1 MAFHEYYVD
10 FELKKLTS
18 AYSFPPF
25 GEVVLLSLKSTG
37 EGNEVAMDKFLAICR
52 EILDHL
58 PRNPGPYAKKPW
70 IICRECRQILGHLP
84 RLPRTICREC
94 QQILGH
100 LPRLPRTI
108 CRECQQIL
116 GHLPRLPRTAIKI
129 CLPRMPSLPWL
140 ALAAGSFGSLGSR

>member
-1 MAFHEYYVD
+1 MAFYEYYVD
-10 FELKKLTS
+10 FELKKLTG

-52 EILDHL
+52 QILDHL

-70 IICRECRQILGHLP
+70 
-84 RLPRTICREC
+84 TICREC

-129 CLPRMPSLPWL
+129 YLPRMPSLPWL
-140 ALAAGSFGSLGSR
+140 ALAAGSIGSLGSR

>member
-1 MAFHEYYVD
+1 MAFYEYYVD

-70 IICRECRQILGHLP
+70 
-84 RLPRTICREC
+84 TICREC
-94 QQILGH
+94 NKSSAICQDCQGPSAENANKSSAICQDCQG
-100 LPRLPRTI
+100 PSAENANKSSAI
-108 CRECQQIL
+108 CRDCQGLPLKYACQECRVFL
-116 GHLPRLPRTAIKI
+116 GW
-129 CLPRMPSLPWL
+129 PWL
-140 ALAAGSFGSLGSR
+140 PAHSAA

>member
-1 MAFHEYYVD
+1 MAFYEYYVD

-70 IICRECRQILGHLP
+70 
-84 RLPRTICREC
+84 TICQET
-94 QQILGH
+94 LDH
-100 LPRLPRTI
+100 
-108 CRECQQIL
+108 
-116 GHLPRLPRTAIKI
+116 
-129 CLPRMPSLPWL
+129 LPRMPTNRRPSAENANKSSAICQDCQGPSAENANKSSAICQDCQGLPLKYACQECRVFLGWPWL
-140 ALAAGSFGSLGSR
+140 PAHSAA

>member
-1 MAFHEYYVD
+1 MAFYEYYVD

-70 IICRECRQILGHLP
+70 
-84 RLPRTICREC
+84 TICQDC
-94 QQILGH
+94 QG
-100 LPRLPRTI
+100 PSAENANKSSAI
-108 CRECQQIL
+108 CQDCQ
-116 GHLPRLPRTAIKI
+116 G
-129 CLPRMPSLPWL
+129 PS
-140 ALAAGSFGSLGSR
+140 AEIAKDCH